1 VAPTPTLVGVPYT
14 HLVDVRY
21 LEADQQGVVFNMWYL
36 AYFDDAMA
44 GLLADGGLTYTELM
58 GAGYDV
64 QLVHSEVDW
73 LGPLR
78 WGERGEIDVALAR
91 LGDTS
96 FTLQFA
102 VRVGERP
109 VATGETVYV
118 AVETTGW
125 TKVSVPPALRE
136 ALGPVIPLR

>member
-1 VAPTPTLVGVPYT
+1 MPFT
-14 HLVDVRY
+14 HVVDVRY

-36 AYFDDAMA
+36 AYFDDA
-44 GLLADGGLTYTELM
+44 LAAFLAHGGLAYQDLM

-64 QLVHSEVDW
+64 QLVHTEVDW
-73 LGPLR
+73 QGPLR
-78 WGERGEIDVALAR
+78 WGEQAEIDVALGR

-96 FTLQFA
+96 FTLQFG

-118 AVETTGW
+118 TVEMEGW
-125 TKVSVPPALRE
+125 TKVAVPEAVRE
-136 ALGPVIPLR
+136 ALGPVSPLRP